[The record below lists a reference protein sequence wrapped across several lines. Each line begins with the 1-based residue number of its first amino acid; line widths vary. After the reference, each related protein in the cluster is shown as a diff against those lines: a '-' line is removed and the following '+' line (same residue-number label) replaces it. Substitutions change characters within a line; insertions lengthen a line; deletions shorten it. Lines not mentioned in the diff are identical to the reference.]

1 MEKLGGLT
9 PPVPASKISSR
20 KHQTEFEP
28 RIDTNEHEFRVVIRV
43 YSQPVRPSL
52 LIKSCIA
59 ISRRRRIQRARWA
72 RKANQAGR
80 PTSMEWRETRKTQ
93 PTQCNQNG
101 VKYPHRSAQNIASTP
116 P

>member
-20 KHQTEFEP
+20 KSQMELEP
-28 RIDTNEHEFRVVIRV
+28 RIDANEHEFRVVIRV

-59 ISRRRRIQRARWA
+59 TSRRRRIHSWV
-72 RKANQAGR
+72 
-80 PTSMEWRETRKTQ
+80 
-93 PTQCNQNG
+93 QNG
-101 VKYPHRSAQNIASTP
+101 LTDSIRDFPDRSIIQPSCSISTGCDYIFRFFYPLN
-116 P
+116 

>member
-80 PTSMEWRETRKTQ
+80 PTSMEWRGTRKDRPANTYHN
-93 PTQCNQNG
+93 PATL
-101 VKYPHRSAQNIASTP
+101 P
-116 P
+116 

>member
-80 PTSMEWRETRKTQ
+80 PTSMEWRENARNLPGKEKQDRGKLITTEAK
-93 PTQCNQNG
+93 
-101 VKYPHRSAQNIASTP
+101 
-116 P
+116 